1 MKLVELHH
9 HILSSYFSGI
19 ADMSK
24 FHFFSSVTN
33 LLKRVSG
40 PITLISIL
48 LLSPGCSEDLIE
60 DLATDRTVW
69 EDDRQYLATWSLEE
83 VPLLEVKVA
92 YLGKKPDLPFEGVEP
107 TYDWT
112 ERNTDFY
119 SIAIRNLTDQPIELT
134 GVQVEMDKGKMKKAT
149 RYGSSYLLDR
159 WRTTIIPPKG
169 SIKRRNTWVWGK
181 GDRNTLIKT
190 YGAKIVSSDHS
201 LSSETES
208 VLKPEE
214 RSPSS
219 FSFKTHL
226 KFIR

>member
-1 MKLVELHH
+1 
-9 HILSSYFSGI
+9 
-19 ADMSK
+19 MSK
-24 FHFFSSVTN
+24 LQFLTSATN
-33 LLKRVSG
+33 LLTRVSG
-40 PITLISIL
+40 SIILIPILM
-48 LLSPGCSEDLIE
+48 LSTGCSEDLIE
-60 DLATDRTVW
+60 DLATDHTVW

-112 ERNTDFY
+112 VRNTDFY
-119 SIAIRNLTDQPIELT
+119 SISIRNLTDQSIELT
-134 GVQVEMDKGKMKKAT
+134 SVQVEMDKGKMKKAT

-181 GDRNTLIKT
+181 GETNTLIKT
-190 YGAKIVSSDHS
+190 YGAKIVSRD
-201 LSSETES
+201 LSSSSEPES
-208 VLKPEE
+208 VLTAEE
-214 RSPSS
+214 GSPSS
-219 FSFKTHL
+219 FSFKTYL